1 MEKGR
6 HKTQQIIKYNDL
18 EFSIQS
24 SPPWVKYESMIYW
37 YENLLEDPE
46 FEIHEYVMD
55 SGLMTFNSTVFD
67 TFTYITEKLSYTFSL
82 DLSREEIEDF
92 NLYDHSK
99 MDYLLSLIE
108 ELPRKSDIFLY
119 KKLIAT
125 GRSFKLP
132 NKRIYY
138 CSNYSINR
146 ISFLAGLHLQTII
159 LANNGL
165 CDYKQNDKV
174 AATIKMIYQIIVA
187 YFSSKVINP
196 YRKCNLY
203 QDLLKEA
210 RLEGIDPLRKKD
222 IDLALQIIDQQYTK
236 GDKLK
241 EIVKGQPLTKLY
253 RACSMVGYILGDVLY
268 DNFYEE
274 EQKDFHSILAVI
286 FECLNDEI
294 KFNQFKWTILPLND
308 YKNFKKRFF

>member
-1 MEKGR
+1 
-6 HKTQQIIKYNDL
+6 
-18 EFSIQS
+18 
-24 SPPWVKYESMIYW
+24 
-37 YENLLEDPE
+37 
-46 FEIHEYVMD
+46 
-55 SGLMTFNSTVFD
+55 
-67 TFTYITEKLSYTFSL
+67 
-82 DLSREEIEDF
+82 
-92 NLYDHSK
+92 
-99 MDYLLSLIE
+99 
-108 ELPRKSDIFLY
+108 
-119 KKLIAT
+119 
-125 GRSFKLP
+125 
-132 NKRIYY
+132 
-138 CSNYSINR
+138 
-146 ISFLAGLHLQTII
+146 
-159 LANNGL
+159 
-165 CDYKQNDKV
+165 
-174 AATIKMIYQIIVA
+174 MIYQIIVA